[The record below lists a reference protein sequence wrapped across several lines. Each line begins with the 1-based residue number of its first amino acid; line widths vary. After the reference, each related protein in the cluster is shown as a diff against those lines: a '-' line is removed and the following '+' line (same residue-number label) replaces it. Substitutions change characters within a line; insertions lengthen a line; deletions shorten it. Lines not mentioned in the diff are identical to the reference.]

1 MTEIPDSMERGGKR
15 MEDAQF
21 LAELLEIV
29 KQNKSDAY
37 EAVIREKASYPY
49 LYHLSEIR
57 QNLIDWLPITKKM
70 RVLECNAECGAL
82 TGKLLAMAGE
92 VVSVTEDEVHAQ
104 VIRERCKDVG
114 GRLKV
119 IPAHSKEMPDG
130 WDIPETLDL
139 QDVRRF
145 DAILIAGDV
154 YRFRA
159 KLTELGGLLKEDGRL
174 YVADANRLGLKYFAG
189 CQEEYRGGYF
199 TGIEGYDREDS
210 AALGREGAKT
220 GDRSNGGRCY
230 SRIEYTQMLENAGF
244 EKLTFYYPYP
254 DHKFPAAIYS
264 DAWLPHKGELAENR
278 RNFDRDRV
286 ESFDEQKV
294 YDSLLAEGLFGSFA
308 NSFLIEARK

>member
-1 MTEIPDSMERGGKR
+1 MHDRGGDR

-21 LAELLEIV
+21 LRELFEIV

-37 EAVIREKASYPY
+37 ETVIREKASYPY
-49 LYHLSEIR
+49 LYHLSDIR
-57 QNLIDWLPITKKM
+57 QNLIDWLPITGKM

-92 VVSVTEDEVHAQ
+92 VVSVTEDETHAQ
-104 VIRERCKDVG
+104 IIRERYQDAG
-114 GRLKV
+114 ERLIV
-119 IPAHSKEMPDG
+119 VSTHGEELSTGQENMG
-130 WDIPETLDL
+130 VSDL
-139 QDVRRF
+139 QDAKRF
-145 DAILIAGDV
+145 DAILIAGDT
-154 YRFRA
+154 YRFRTR
-159 KLTELGGLLKEDGRL
+159 LMELGGLLRENGRL

-199 TGIEGYDREDS
+199 TGIEGYDNEEPD
-210 AALGREGAKT
+210 LPECEGTKT
-220 GDRSNGGRCY
+220 PEGGRCY
-230 SRIEYTQMLENAGF
+230 SRTEYTQMLKSAGF
-244 EKLTFYYPYP
+244 DKMTFYYPYP